1 MKEGDMLT
9 QKPVSTFLD
18 ELASSAPAPGG
29 GSAAALGAA
38 IGAALVSMVANLTV
52 GKKKYADVEEDI
64 QGILDRSET
73 LRRKCEDLLEQDV
86 AAYTK
91 VSQAYKMARDTD
103 EQKDARSAAIQ
114 EALKG
119 ATSVPMALA
128 EACVE
133 ILKLCPESA
142 EKGNVRAV
150 SDVGV
155 GALMAE
161 AALRAAA
168 LNVWINLGSIK
179 DEDFVQ
185 REGERLKALLEGKAQ
200 QKEEIL
206 KDVEAKL

>member
-1 MKEGDMLT
+1 MLSE
-9 QKPVSTFLD
+9 KPVSTFLD

-52 GKKKYADVEEDI
+52 GKKKYADVQDDI
-64 QGILDRSET
+64 QRILAQSEG
-73 LRRKCEDLLEQDV
+73 LRHKCLELLERDV
-86 AAYTK
+86 AAYTE
-91 VSQAYKMARDTD
+91 VSKAYKMPRDTE
-103 EQKDARSAAIQ
+103 EQKEARTAAVQ
-114 EALKG
+114 KALKG
-119 ATSVPMALA
+119 ATAVPMELA
-128 EACVE
+128 GACVE
-133 ILKLCPESA
+133 ILNLCPESS

-168 LNVWINLGSIK
+168 LNVLINLGSIK

-185 REGERLKALLEGKAQ
+185 KGQRRLDALLDGKARL
-200 QKEEIL
+200 KEEIL
-206 KDVEAKL
+206 KEVEAKL

>member
-1 MKEGDMLT
+1 MLT
-9 QKPVSTFLD
+9 QKPVRTFLD

-52 GKKKYADVEEDI
+52 GKKKYVDVQEDI
-64 QGILDRSET
+64 QRILERSET
-73 LRRKCEDLLEQDV
+73 LRRRCEELLEQDV
-86 AAYTK
+86 TAYTK
-91 VSQAYKMARDTD
+91 VSEAYRMPRETD
-103 EQKDARSAAIQ
+103 EQKEARSAAIQ

-128 EACVE
+128 EACVQ
-133 ILKLCPESA
+133 ILKLCPETA
-142 EKGNVRAV
+142 EKGNLRAV

-179 DEDFVQ
+179 DQDFVLK
-185 REGERLKALLEGKAQ
+185 EGGRLKALLEGTAQ
-200 QKEEIL
+200 LKEEIL

>member
-1 MKEGDMLT
+1 MLT
-9 QKPVSTFLD
+9 QKPVRTFLD

-52 GKKKYADVEEDI
+52 GKKKYVDVQEDI
-64 QGILDRSET
+64 QRILERSET
-73 LRRKCEDLLEQDV
+73 LRRRCVELLEQDV
-86 AAYTK
+86 TAYTK
-91 VSQAYKMARDTD
+91 VSEAYRMPRETD
-103 EQKDARSAAIQ
+103 EQKEARSAAIQ

-128 EACVE
+128 EACVQ
-133 ILKLCPESA
+133 ILKLCPETA
-142 EKGNVRAV
+142 EKGNLRAV

-179 DEDFVQ
+179 DQDFVLK
-185 REGERLKALLEGKAQ
+185 EGGRLKALLEGTAQ
-200 QKEEIL
+200 LKEEIL

>member
-1 MKEGDMLT
+1 MLT

-18 ELASSAPAPGG
+18 QLASSAPAPGG

-52 GKKKYADVEEDI
+52 GKKQYVDVEEDI
-64 QGILDRSET
+64 QRILERSET
-73 LRRKCEDLLEQDV
+73 LRRRCEELLEQDV
-86 AAYTK
+86 AAYTM
-91 VSQAYKMARDTD
+91 VSQAYRMPRDTD
-103 EQKDARSAAIQ
+103 EQKEARSAAIQ

-179 DEDFVQ
+179 DQDFV
-185 REGERLKALLEGKAQ
+185 RTEGERLNALLEGKAQ
-200 QKEEIL
+200 LKEDIL